1 VTLRESVTIN
11 HTNTFSFC
19 NLNFAVINKNS
30 GEIIMLKKVISSALL
45 VVTLLGIN
53 FQTAFAKSKGD
64 WSQVVSS
71 ANNEI
76 AIKTVGGET
85 VFGRLTSANET
96 EIIVQ
101 IADKKELTNQ
111 TITFGKA
118 EVKKVWRAELR
129 LGGGMSRGKAA
140 AIGLGAGAGVGAGIG
155 VGILYGN
162 GSNVN
167 DEYAPA
173 VILFTAVIGAG
184 AGAVAGLLAGRS
196 GHKKKDLIY
205 EL

>member
-1 VTLRESVTIN
+1 
-11 HTNTFSFC
+11 
-19 NLNFAVINKNS
+19 
-30 GEIIMLKKVISSALL
+30 MLKKIISATLL

-76 AIKTVGGET
+76 AIKAVNGET
-85 VFGRLTSANET
+85 VFGRLTSANDT

-111 TITFGKA
+111 TRTFQKT
-118 EVKKVWRAELR
+118 EIKKVWRAELK